1 MSETVYNGVQAASKV
16 MLLMLILVSVATFWK
31 MVSFYVGGTH
41 AGRTAADALV
51 YGPLSNNFK
60 VFEVTIGLVPPIL
73 LLVLTRLKSVP
84 AMSAA
89 ALMTLVGMFFAR
101 YDMVVAGQIVPQ
113 FLGYNDL
120 PQFLSYTPSASE
132 ILVVLGGI
140 GLTGTAFLL
149 GERFFGKA
157 FTDHGEH

>member
-1 MSETVYNGVQAASKV
+1 
-16 MLLMLILVSVATFWK
+16 
-31 MVSFYVGGTH
+31 
-41 AGRTAADALV
+41 
-51 YGPLSNNFK
+51 
-60 VFEVTIGLVPPIL
+60 
-73 LLVLTRLKSVP
+73 
-84 AMSAA
+84 
-89 ALMTLVGMFFAR
+89 
-101 YDMVVAGQIVPQ
+101 MVVAGQIVPQ